1 MIFQVNCTI
10 KIYQQIAQDLRPT
23 PTKSHY
29 TFNLRDV
36 AKVFQGVLMVKPKQA
51 AMPKSIVGLWMHEC
65 MRVFFDRLATQDDR
79 DYFEHMLGDMVG
91 RSFSSSG
98 LNYESCYGE
107 DVLPLLWSGIQKN
120 GIYDEI
126 NDFTKFGLL
135 LNEHL
140 DDYNLGKYSS
150 EGAAREWS
158 TVVIVIVIFMT

>member
-65 MRVFFDRLATQDDR
+65 MRVFFDRLATKDDR

-107 DVLPLLWSGIQKN
+107 GVLPLLWSGIQKN

-140 DDYNLGKYSS
+140 DDYNLGKLNNKISFN
-150 EGAAREWS
+150 
-158 TVVIVIVIFMT
+158 IF